1 MTVTVLPQRPGEAEN
16 TPPPD
21 TPRCRGSGTGATI
34 IVGIPVHVDPRSPPC
49 PPRRLATPD
58 SMYTPASD
66 GLARTAGT
74 IHYAEAPPPE
84 TLAEVVH
91 CFWELRTVTPLTED
105 FMYHALPDACVNLLL
120 DQRDTRIAGVTAL
133 RTRAEVLNLGRVFH
147 YVGIQLYPG
156 VWQGDPAEIHDQYVG
171 TPYLGALPLV
181 RISERIAGLPFAS
194 QLAHLAELA
203 MWCVEQQLV
212 VPDPVIACILSH
224 LHHVRSVKD
233 MATLVR
239 LSPRQLQRTVRRVT
253 GLSPHD
259 LLKVLRLQQ
268 SFRRHHLDLFADQS
282 QYIHAFRDATG
293 YTPTRFRA
301 RFDVRISQ
309 DIKGRNG

>member
-1 MTVTVLPQRPGEAEN
+1 MLAISRVAYP
-16 TPPPD
+16 
-21 TPRCRGSGTGATI
+21 
-34 IVGIPVHVDPRSPPC
+34 
-49 PPRRLATPD
+49 LATPD
-58 SMYTPASD
+58 FMYTPTSD
-66 GLARTAGT
+66 GLARTAET
-74 IHYAEAPPPE
+74 IHYAEAAPPA

-91 CFWELRTVTPLTED
+91 CFWELRTVSPLAED
-105 FMYHALPDACVNLLL
+105 FLYHALPDACVNLLL

-133 RTRAEVLNLGRVFH
+133 RTRAEVLSLGRVFH

-156 VWQGDPAEIHDQYVG
+156 VWQGDRAEIHDQYVG

-181 RISERIAGLPFAS
+181 RTSERIVGLPFAS
-194 QLAHLAELA
+194 QLPHLVELA
-203 MWCVEQQLV
+203 MWCVAQQLM
-212 VPDPVIACILSH
+212 VPNHVIARILSH

-233 MATLVR
+233 MAALVR
-239 LSPRQLQRTVRRVT
+239 LSPRQLQRTVRKAT

-268 SFRRHHLDLFADQS
+268 SFRQHHLDLFADQS

-293 YTPTRFRA
+293 YTPTRYRA

-309 DIKGRNG
+309 DTERRNG